1 MDNLYSILGLP
12 NFASD
17 EEVKRAFKKLAFL
30 YHPDLNPDNQEAE
43 EKFKLINEA
52 YHILASPEKKRKYD
66 EILLYGGYNFAFT
79 FNQSTESQQVDNQ
92 NSQQAYRY
100 ARKQQQETSYQRW
113 KLTRNKDERQALI
126 FVAVTIGYFF
136 VIINTILGFYARHQY
151 INALN
156 AYKQGHYEDALHLLR
171 AASGADARFEK
182 AYFLKAK
189 IYMEHFDYN
198 GEAVANF
205 TLAMEHIYQIPTL
218 YYFKRGLAYAHLR
231 EEAASEADFKVV
243 LARDPNYEKEITKIL
258 AEAYF
263 TRFHN
268 YEKAIPAYQKYLK
281 YEPNYA
287 SAHQNLGVMYKA
299 REQYQQAIESFS
311 HYLRL
316 KPNNAEIFYERATC
330 FLYIQ
335 QIDKC
340 CVDWQKVK
348 AMNPNFK
355 DASLDFFCNQDSKI
369 EKQVN

>member
-30 YHPDLNPDNQEAE
+30 YHPDINPDNKEAE

-52 YHILASPEKKRKYD
+52 YHILANPEKKRKYD
-66 EILLYGGYNFAFT
+66 EILLYGGYTFVPT
-79 FNQSTESQQVDNQ
+79 FNQNIENQQTNQ
-92 NSQQAYRY
+92 EAYRY
-100 ARKQQQETSYQRW
+100 ARQKQQETSYQKW
-113 KLTRNKDERQALI
+113 KLNRGKDERQALI
-126 FVAVTIGYFF
+126 FVAITISYLF
-136 VIINTILGFYARHQY
+136 IIVNTVMGFYARHQY
-151 INALN
+151 ISAVN
-156 AYKQGHYEDALHLLR
+156 AYKKGHYQDALHLLR
-171 AASGADARFEK
+171 AASGADASFEK
-182 AYFLKAK
+182 AYFLKGK
-189 IYMEHFDYN
+189 IYMEHLDYN

-231 EEAASEADFKVV
+231 EETASEADFKIV
-243 LARDPNYEKEITKIL
+243 LARDARYEKEITRIL

-281 YEPNYA
+281 YDPNYA
-287 SAHQNLGVMYKA
+287 PAHQNLGVMYKA
-299 REQYQQAIESFS
+299 REQYQEAIQSFS
-311 HYLRL
+311 DFLSL
-316 KPNNAEIFYERATC
+316 KPNSAEIFYERAVC

-340 CVDWQKVK
+340 CTDWQKVK
-348 AMNPNFK
+348 TINPSFK
-355 DASLDFFCNQDSKI
+355 DASLDFFCSQENKAEDSK
-369 EKQVN
+369 